1 MVAEMGAEAFVDAAA
16 VVANFERMVR
26 IADAT
31 GTPLDAPVA
40 TLATG
45 LREELDLDRFASSGN
60 TPRAGVATRMI
71 GRMLGPFAGGLMQRM
86 GRRMAGRAGRA

>member
-1 MVAEMGAEAFVDAAA
+1 MGAEAFVDATA

-40 TLATG
+40 MMATS
-45 LREELDLDRFASSGN
+45 LRAELDLDRFGSAGN
-60 TPRAGVATRMI
+60 TPRAGAVQRAI
-71 GRMLGPFAGGLMQRM
+71 GRVLGPFAGSLMQRM
-86 GRRMAGRAGRA
+86 GRRMAGRG